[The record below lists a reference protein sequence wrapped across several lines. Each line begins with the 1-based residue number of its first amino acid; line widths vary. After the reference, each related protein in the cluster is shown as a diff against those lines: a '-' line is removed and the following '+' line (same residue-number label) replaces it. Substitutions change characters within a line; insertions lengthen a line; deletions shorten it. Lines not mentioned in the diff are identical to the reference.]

1 MTRRDGRA
9 PDAMRPVTLQR
20 HYTKHAE
27 GSVLAAF
34 GDTKVICTATV
45 DETVPPWLRDS
56 GRGWVTAEYAMLP
69 RSTNTRV
76 PRDASKKGR
85 AQEISRLIGRSL
97 RCAVDLDLLGP
108 RQILIDCD
116 VIQADGGTRTAAIT
130 GAFVAL
136 HDALSGLVQA
146 GKLSKLPL
154 LGECAAVSVG
164 VVDEE
169 IVLDLAYDEDSR
181 AEVDLNLV
189 MLSDGRM
196 IEVQASAEGLPFT
209 AAQMDRMLE
218 LGARGVRV
226 LFDAQRDALRGE

>member
-9 PDAMRPVTLQR
+9 PDAMRRVTLQR

-27 GSVLAAF
+27 GSVLASF

>member
-97 RCAVDLDLLGP
+97 RCAVDMSSLGP

-136 HDALSGLVQA
+136 HDALSGLVRA
-146 GKLSKLPL
+146 GKLSELPL
-154 LGECAAVSVG
+154 LGGCAAVSVG

-169 IVLDLAYDEDSR
+169 ILLDLAYDEDSR

-218 LGARGVRV
+218 LGAQGVRV